1 MITVR
6 FNNQFITFLCGLDY
20 SSHSSNILDLSREEI
35 NNADY
40 INQLLDEVFETL
52 IEKIAIDNDLILR
65 LLNNNITKSS
75 LFLLLTGLKK
85 LPDNNWK
92 EYPLNEKYKF
102 SDILNSN
109 GFTTCKSTKDKSID
123 KLLKDNN
130 IIYVDSDLLR
140 ITIGNEY
147 FDKILLDNDFK
158 KYEIAQKS
166 SDYPYIH
173 GLKDSIYSKINLT
186 HNSLSE
192 KSIISVKDEINTGST
207 NKYYFYDINHFLTLP
222 NFSIKDYMN
231 SDMYTLNIV
240 YELDRANLSFLNKK
254 TFLTLQELV
263 YKPNFD
269 NLFVFPFIYF
279 ENGIIEVSNDAIFDI
294 YKIKNISNKKEIA
307 HTYNDI
313 KKEVINIAK
322 NNYPVW
328 YEEYQ
333 RGLNLKPI
341 DLSTLDKIHKPAG

>member
-1 MITVR
+1 
-6 FNNQFITFLCGLDY
+6 
-20 SSHSSNILDLSREEI
+20 
-35 NNADY
+35 
-40 INQLLDEVFETL
+40 
-52 IEKIAIDNDLILR
+52 
-65 LLNNNITKSS
+65 
-75 LFLLLTGLKK
+75 
-85 LPDNNWK
+85 
-92 EYPLNEKYKF
+92 
-102 SDILNSN
+102 
-109 GFTTCKSTKDKSID
+109 
-123 KLLKDNN
+123 
-130 IIYVDSDLLR
+130 
-140 ITIGNEY
+140 
-147 FDKILLDNDFK
+147 
-158 KYEIAQKS
+158 
-166 SDYPYIH
+166 
-173 GLKDSIYSKINLT
+173 
-186 HNSLSE
+186 
-192 KSIISVKDEINTGST
+192 
-207 NKYYFYDINHFLTLP
+207 
-222 NFSIKDYMN
+222 
-231 SDMYTLNIV
+231 MYTLNIV